1 MSPLGKLFIS
11 NKTLKEINLGKNN
24 ISDDGITILNEII
37 GD

>member
-11 NKTLKEINLGKNN
+11 SKTLKEINLGKNN
-24 ISDDGITILNEII
+24 ISDDGITILKEII